1 MLLND
6 FLKTRNQSIVSQPV
20 ETSAIP
26 QSNTGE
32 NNNEVRVNERG
43 NSFADEL
50 KTLIA
55 GKSAVQFSNHAIKRL
70 ESREIDVREND
81 TLGRLNKGVELA
93 AQKGCGQS
101 LILIDNT
108 AYIVSVENNKVITT
122 VSQAD
127 LKENVFTNIDSTV
140 IV

>member
-6 FLKTRNQSIVSQPV
+6 FLKTRNQSIISQPV
-20 ETSAIP
+20 ETAAVP
-26 QSNTGE
+26 QQNTE
-32 NNNEVRVNERG
+32 PKVNERG

-70 ESREIDVREND
+70 ESREIDVSSND
-81 TLGRLNKGVELA
+81 ALQRLNKGVELA

-108 AYIVSVENNKVITT
+108 AYIVSVANNKVITT
-122 VSQAD
+122 ISQAD

>member
-1 MLLND
+1 MLLSE
-6 FLKTRNQSIVSQPV
+6 FLQARNQSIVSQPIESGSQV
-20 ETSAIP
+20 RKDTTPKVNTS
-26 QSNTGE
+26 
-32 NNNEVRVNERG
+32 G

-50 KTLIA
+50 RTMLE
-55 GKSAVQFSNHAIKRL
+55 SSSQVQFSNHAIKRL
-70 ESREIDVREND
+70 ESREIDVTEND
-81 TLGRLNKGVELA
+81 RLERLNRGVELA

-101 LILIDNT
+101 LILVDST

-122 VSQAD
+122 VSQSD

>member
-1 MLLND
+1 MLLGE
-6 FLKTRNQSIVSQPV
+6 FLQTRNQSIVSQP
-20 ETSAIP
+20 I
-26 QSNTGE
+26 E
-32 NNNEVRVNERG
+32 NGSQVRNDTTPKVNSSG

-50 KTLIA
+50 RTMLE
-55 GKSAVQFSNHAIKRL
+55 SSSQVQFSNHAIKRL
-70 ESREIDVREND
+70 ESREIDVTEND
-81 TLGRLNKGVELA
+81 RLERLNRGVELA

-101 LILIDNT
+101 LILVDST

-122 VSQAD
+122 VSQND

>member
-1 MLLND
+1 MLLSE
-6 FLKTRNQSIVSQPV
+6 FLQARNQSIVSQPI
-20 ETSAIP
+20 ESGS
-26 QSNTGE
+26 Q
-32 NNNEVRVNERG
+32 VRTDSTPKVNSSG

-50 KTLIA
+50 KAMLE
-55 GKSAVQFSNHAIKRL
+55 SSSQVQFSNHAIKRL
-70 ESREIDVREND
+70 ESREIDVTEND
-81 TLGRLNKGVELA
+81 TLERLNRGVELA

-101 LILIDNT
+101 LILVDST

-122 VSQAD
+122 VSQND

>member
-1 MLLND
+1 MLLGE
-6 FLKTRNQSIVSQPV
+6 FLQARSQSIVSQP
-20 ETSAIP
+20 I
-26 QSNTGE
+26 E
-32 NNNEVRVNERG
+32 NGSQVRNDSTPRVNSSG

-50 KTLIA
+50 RSMLE
-55 GKSAVQFSNHAIKRL
+55 SSSQVQFSNHAIKRL
-70 ESREIDVREND
+70 ESREIDVTEND
-81 TLGRLNKGVELA
+81 RLERLNRGVELA

-101 LILIDNT
+101 LILVDST

-122 VSQAD
+122 VSQDD

>member
-1 MLLND
+1 MLLNE
-6 FLKTRNQSIVSQPV
+6 FLKTRNQGIVSQPV

-26 QSNTGE
+26 QS

-70 ESREIDVREND
+70 ESREIDVTEND
-81 TLGRLNKGVELA
+81 TLQRLLW
-93 AQKGCGQS
+93 
-101 LILIDNT
+101 I
-108 AYIVSVENNKVITT
+108 
-122 VSQAD
+122 
-127 LKENVFTNIDSTV
+127 
-140 IV
+140 